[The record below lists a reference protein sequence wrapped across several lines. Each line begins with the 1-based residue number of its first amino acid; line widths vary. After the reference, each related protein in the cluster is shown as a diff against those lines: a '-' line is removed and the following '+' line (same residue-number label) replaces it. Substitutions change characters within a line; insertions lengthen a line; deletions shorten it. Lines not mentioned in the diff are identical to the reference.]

1 VEVLRM
7 LDSRIKMIKMRLL
20 RELLRKQYGSSKYV
34 DVTVRYKTLD
44 PASGDI
50 VEDMVRF
57 VVPDD
62 TYVEETTN
70 RFLAEVNIVGDEE
83 LTEEDRKNIA
93 KVVKRVVWDQ
103 SWFEITPVGK
113 PLETTEES
121 NWGTMEE
128 EPSSEE
134 GIEWEFTEIKRD
146 GRSYEAAVGTVGVGA
161 QLYSVAKA
169 PDLSLSQN
177 EIASLVRAN
186 LLGMEVTAVET
197 IE

>member
-1 VEVLRM
+1 M

-34 DVTVRYKTLD
+34 EVTVRYKTLD
-44 PASGDI
+44 PNSGDI
-50 VEDMVRF
+50 DEDIIEF

-93 KVVKRVVWDQ
+93 EVVERVVWDQ
-103 SWFEITPVGK
+103 SWFEIKPVGK

-121 NWGTMEE
+121 TWETMEE

-134 GIEWEFTEIKRD
+134 GIKWKFTEIKEG
-146 GRSYEAAVGTVGVGA
+146 GRSYKAAVGSVGVGD
-161 QLYSVAKA
+161 QLYHVAKA

-177 EIASLVRAN
+177 EIASLIRAN
-186 LLGMEVTAVET
+186 LLGMQVNAVET

>member
-1 VEVLRM
+1 M

-34 DVTVRYKTLD
+34 EVTVRYKTLD
-44 PASGDI
+44 PNSGDI
-50 VEDMVRF
+50 DEDIIEF

-93 KVVKRVVWDQ
+93 EVVERVVRDQ
-103 SWFEITPVGK
+103 SWFEIRPVGK

-121 NWGTMEE
+121 TWETMEE

-134 GIEWEFTEIKRD
+134 GIKWKFAEIKEG
-146 GRSYEAAVGTVGVGA
+146 GRSYKAAVGSVGVGN
-161 QLYSVAKA
+161 QLYHVAKA

-177 EIASLVRAN
+177 EIASLIRAN
-186 LLGMEVTAVET
+186 LLGMQVNAVET

>member
-1 VEVLRM
+1 MRM

-34 DVTVRYKTLD
+34 EVTVRYKTLD
-44 PASGDI
+44 PNSGDI
-50 VEDMVRF
+50 DEDIIEF

-93 KVVKRVVWDQ
+93 EVVKRVVRDQ
-103 SWFEITPVGK
+103 SWFEIRPVGK

-121 NWGTMEE
+121 TWGTMEE

-134 GIEWEFTEIKRD
+134 GIKWKFTEIKEG
-146 GRSYEAAVGTVGVGA
+146 GRSYEAAVGSVGVGD
-161 QLYSVAKA
+161 QLYHVAKA

-177 EIASLVRAN
+177 EIASLIRAN
-186 LLGMEVTAVET
+186 LLGMQVNAVET

>member
-1 VEVLRM
+1 M

-34 DVTVRYKTLD
+34 EVTVRYKTLD
-44 PASGDI
+44 PNSGDI
-50 VEDMVRF
+50 DEDIIEF

-93 KVVKRVVWDQ
+93 EVVKRVVRDQ
-103 SWFEITPVGK
+103 SWFEIRPVGK

-121 NWGTMEE
+121 TWETMEE

-134 GIEWEFTEIKRD
+134 GIKWKFTEIKEG
-146 GRSYEAAVGTVGVGA
+146 GRSYEAAVGSVGVGD
-161 QLYSVAKA
+161 QLYHVAKA

-177 EIASLVRAN
+177 EIASLIRAN
-186 LLGMEVTAVET
+186 LLGMQVNAVET